1 MTSPFDSLQGKNNV
15 FLVSRLDPVRKNV
28 SL

>member
-1 MTSPFDSLQGKNNV
+1 MAAPFDGLREKNKV
-15 FLVSRLDPVRKNV
+15 FLVSRLDPLRKND